1 VEAQEAFLTDSAAL
15 LSRLQHELAEIDATN
30 DQARKREVIER
41 YVRKITVETRRL
53 GPRKL
58 EADVQVFLRLKPEP
72 IAVENVM
79 CWPGGWLC
87 RRSVSTYRSGAST
100 VVSG

>member
-1 VEAQEAFLTDSAAL
+1 
-15 LSRLQHELAEIDATN
+15 LQDELAEIDASNNLT
-30 DQARKREVIER
+30 RKREVIER
-41 YVRKITVETRRL
+41 YVRKITVETQQL

-58 EADVQVFLRLKPEP
+58 QADVRVFLRLKPET
-72 IAVENVM
+72 IAVAGVTH
-79 CWPGGWLC
+79 WPGGWLC